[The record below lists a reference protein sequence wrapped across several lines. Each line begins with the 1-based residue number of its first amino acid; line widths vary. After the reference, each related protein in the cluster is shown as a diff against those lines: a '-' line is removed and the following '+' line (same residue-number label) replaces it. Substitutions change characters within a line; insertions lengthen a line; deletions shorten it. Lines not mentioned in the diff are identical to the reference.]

1 MRKLWTISP
10 NLFLPLA
17 TLCQTGRHRVEKL
30 QLSRSP
36 TGAKKCVH
44 FHPIALTPAAF
55 AWVASRALTESL
67 LFLQSS
73 QIDLIINR
81 YSEQIQ
87 VFFISRKHLLSQTRE
102 RLAGKHRQRT
112 LGSGLPEYIRQLS
125 LPSCN
130 NECMHS
136 FYHISY
142 LYMLI
147 LWISA
152 STEWAAFLISSP
164 LLYYGCW
171 RHLSQRNPSHMPR
184 PAARPKTV
192 TNGALNKSIRA
203 KSCTAWTTVMA
214 WVQTWRQLAQSSKG
228 KLMRQLAFFP
238 ERYSLNKS
246 ARTSRALTDA
256 ALGADWDVRPRFIS
270 SPRGSQYSHLHTKK
284 T

>member
-1 MRKLWTISP
+1 MVK
-10 NLFLPLA
+10 
-17 TLCQTGRHRVEKL
+17 
-30 QLSRSP
+30 
-36 TGAKKCVH
+36 
-44 FHPIALTPAAF
+44 
-55 AWVASRALTESL
+55 
-67 LFLQSS
+67 
-73 QIDLIINR
+73 
-81 YSEQIQ
+81 
-87 VFFISRKHLLSQTRE
+87 
-102 RLAGKHRQRT
+102 
-112 LGSGLPEYIRQLS
+112 YIRQLS
-125 LPSCN
+125 LPSWN

-184 PAARPKTV
+184 PAVRPKTV

-203 KSCTAWTTVMA
+203 KSYTAWTTVMA

-228 KLMRQLAFFP
+228 KLMRQRAFFP

-246 ARTSRALTDA
+246 ARTSWALTDA

-270 SPRGSQYSHLHTKK
+270 SPRGGQYSHLFFTFAHFTQKK
-284 T
+284 RSRGALLSSAKRHKWSVIGAGLENVSLLWKNL